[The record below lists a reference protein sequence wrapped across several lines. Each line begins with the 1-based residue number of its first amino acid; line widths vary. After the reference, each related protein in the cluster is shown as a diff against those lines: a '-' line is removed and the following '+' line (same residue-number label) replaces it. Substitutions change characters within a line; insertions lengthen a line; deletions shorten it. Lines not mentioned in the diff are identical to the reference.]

1 MENLQETRRT
11 TRLLDL
17 IWRISTAPRRWSRK
31 RLAEH
36 YEVSERQITKDLQLL
51 RHGLKFAIERS
62 AEGYYFERVPRLPTA
77 SFSFEEA
84 LALLLAVRAGG
95 ALAGVDGEALAAAV
109 GRLESLFPREFRAV
123 LRALDAEAGD
133 PSGRTAAL
141 ATLQLAVGQPRQ
153 VAIEYA
159 AASKGGE
166 VTARVVD
173 PYAVI
178 PYGKSWHLVAHCHLR
193 DGVRL
198 FKIDRIRQLR
208 PGTGRFAEPHF
219 DLAEFLG
226 RGWGLM
232 RGVAGPV
239 EEVALRFRP
248 PTASFVT
255 EEAWHP
261 SQRVA
266 WDTADGTATFRV
278 AVIVTPELRRWV
290 YGYGSDVE
298 VLAPDHLRAWVAE
311 EARRVVALAGVPPV
325 VAQP

>member
-17 IWRISTAPRRWSRK
+17 IWRISSAPRQWSRK
-31 RLAEH
+31 RLAAQ
-36 YEVSERQITKDLQLL
+36 YEVSERQITKDLEVL
-51 RHGLKFAIERS
+51 RHGLRLQIRRS
-62 AEGYYFERVPRLPTA
+62 TEGYYFEQVPRLPTT

-84 LALLLAVRAGG
+84 LALLLAVRAG
-95 ALAGVDGEALAAAV
+95 ATLAGVDSEALGAAV
-109 GRLESLFPREFRAV
+109 GRLESLFPREFRTV
-123 LRALDAEAGD
+123 LRALDAEAGGTT
-133 PSGRTAAL
+133 GRTEML
-141 ATLQLAVGQPRQ
+141 ATLQVAVGQRRQ
-153 VAIEYA
+153 VRLEYA

-173 PYAVI
+173 PYAVV

-193 DGVRL
+193 EDVRL

-208 PGTGRFAEPHF
+208 PLEDRFPASGF

-232 RGVAGPV
+232 RGVEGPV
-239 EEVALRFRP
+239 EAVALRFYP

-255 EEAWHP
+255 EEVWHP

-266 WDTADGTATFRV
+266 WQPDGTALFGV
-278 AVIVTPELRRWV
+278 DVIVTPELRRWV

-298 VLAPDHLRAWVAE
+298 VLAPTHLRDWIID
-311 EARRVVALAGVPPV
+311 EARRVAARADEGLIAVAR
-325 VAQP
+325 

>member
-17 IWRISTAPRRWSRK
+17 IWRISSAPRQWSRRK
-31 RLAEH
+31 LAEQ
-36 YEVSERQITKDLQLL
+36 YEVSERQITKDLEVL
-51 RHGLKFAIERS
+51 RHGLRFPIQRS
-62 AEGYYFERVPRLPTA
+62 SEGYYFEQIPRLPTT

-95 ALAGVDGEALAAAV
+95 TLAGVDGEALAAAV
-109 GRLESLFPREFRAV
+109 GRLESLFAREFRSI
-123 LRALDAEAGD
+123 LRALDAEVAA
-133 PSGRTAAL
+133 PSDRTAAL
-141 ATLQLAVGQPRQ
+141 ATLQVAVGQRRR
-153 VAIEYA
+153 VALEYA

-193 DGVRL
+193 DDVRL
-198 FKIDRIRQLR
+198 FKLDRIRQLR
-208 PGTGRFAEPHF
+208 PLDERFAAPDF
-219 DLAEFLG
+219 DLAAFLG

-232 RGVAGPV
+232 RGVDGPV
-239 EEVALRFRP
+239 ETVALRFRP

-255 EEAWHP
+255 EESWYP
-261 SQRVA
+261 SQRVE
-266 WDTADGTATFRV
+266 WEADGTALFGV
-278 AVIVTPELRRWV
+278 EVIVTPELRRWV

-298 VLAPDHLRAWVAE
+298 VLAPAHLREWIVD
-311 EARRVVALAGVPPV
+311 EARRVAAR
-325 VAQP
+325 